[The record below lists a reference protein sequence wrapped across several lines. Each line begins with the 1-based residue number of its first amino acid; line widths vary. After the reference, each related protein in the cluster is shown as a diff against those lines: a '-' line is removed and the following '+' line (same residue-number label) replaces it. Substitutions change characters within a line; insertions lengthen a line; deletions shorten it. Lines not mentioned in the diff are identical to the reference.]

1 MQYVPG
7 THSHAHTHTRV
18 CRARWCASVRASVS
32 NRRLPPRTVRHSNT
46 AHNSPLCWLVCD
58 ATTTQHQNR
67 PSTRSCASVPMQR
80 TPELKL
86 FWRPAR
92 TNQYEYKTLCA
103 STASLSSN
111 FPDALSLWLSAHC
124 RRSIDGGRVRFSDA
138 AAMPLAAP

>member
-67 PSTRSCASVPMQR
+67 P
-80 TPELKL
+80 KL